1 MIIRGFL
8 SVGLCVAMTIMQF
21 FMSVFVIIIGRNYME
36 MADVEATISGIKLPC
51 TYTKEEFAAVL
62 NESDEDYKAGR
73 FVAQDELREKY
84 GL

>member
-1 MIIRGFL
+1 
-8 SVGLCVAMTIMQF
+8 
-21 FMSVFVIIIGRNYME
+21 ME